1 MNIFNKQT
9 FSSQSNFSESQ
20 TDSTFAAN
28 VLYKYVDGK
37 TIFSLQ
43 PEDFCNKYL
52 LLTLILSPPRKSK
65 DTLIKPHQNQKQFLG
80 GPTNPLCKDKRHSR
94 KVVLTSLSVYRCPG
108 DPHAHISYRSEF
120 ASPFFFLN
128 QHDLQ
133 HSYRRFALNLSVPQS
148 VS

>member
-9 FSSQSNFSESQ
+9 FSSQSNFNESQ

-65 DTLIKPHQNQKQFLG
+65 DTLIKPPPKSKTVFGWPYKSSMQG
-80 GPTNPLCKDKRHSR
+80 
-94 KVVLTSLSVYRCPG
+94 
-108 DPHAHISYRSEF
+108 
-120 ASPFFFLN
+120 
-128 QHDLQ
+128 
-133 HSYRRFALNLSVPQS
+133 
-148 VS
+148 